1 MTKASPRFSVII
13 ITYNQ
18 EDVIA
23 RTLESLLCQEY
34 LYEICVSDDCSSDRT
49 WEILNE
55 YSSRYPGLFKLNRN
69 DPNLGIFANEEKTWE
84 MPTGDIIYRIA
95 GDDMCCEGYFK
106 AVVDFISEKGI
117 DIGSDLYC
125 VVGNTIVK
133 YPDGSELV
141 RRNKLLDK
149 GLSPLKLK
157 LRGLMDD
164 RSACFSVNVLK
175 KYIPVS
181 QGRSFMVE
189 EAQDDQLEIFTERFY
204 HIPVPGNIY
213 FAENGISSRL
223 SPEIKK
229 QRIAI
234 YEFFSGFLERLGID
248 LDRSDRAYIKFR
260 TEVLKHNAKP
270 SMTSALR
277 ALGYYFLS
285 LDPHLGFAGMDL
297 SHFFNA
303 IKRRLRRK

>member
-23 RTLESLLCQEY
+23 RTLESLLSQEY

-84 MPTGDIIYRIA
+84 MPTGDIVYRIA

-133 YPDGSELV
+133 YP
-141 RRNKLLDK
+141 
-149 GLSPLKLK
+149 
-157 LRGLMDD
+157 
-164 RSACFSVNVLK
+164 
-175 KYIPVS
+175 
-181 QGRSFMVE
+181 
-189 EAQDDQLEIFTERFY
+189 
-204 HIPVPGNIY
+204 
-213 FAENGISSRL
+213 
-223 SPEIKK
+223 
-229 QRIAI
+229 
-234 YEFFSGFLERLGID
+234 
-248 LDRSDRAYIKFR
+248 
-260 TEVLKHNAKP
+260 
-270 SMTSALR
+270 
-277 ALGYYFLS
+277 
-285 LDPHLGFAGMDL
+285 
-297 SHFFNA
+297 
-303 IKRRLRRK
+303 